1 VRRFATTVAAP
12 TVAAALL
19 IAGCGGGGGGSS
31 ASSDRSACEPVR
43 KIAALLDSKHPN
55 TSGLTTKLED
65 AASAAQGA
73 KDPEVLA
80 AGRDLERV
88 LGGTTTS
95 SGGGSSSVFGLLGAL
110 NTLRKRCEA
119 HLR

>member
-1 VRRFATTVAAP
+1 
-12 TVAAALL
+12 L
-19 IAGCGGGGGGSS
+19 S
-31 ASSDRSACEPVR
+31 SSDRSACEPVR
-43 KIAALLDSKHPN
+43 KIPALLDSKHPN

-95 SGGGSSSVFGLLGAL
+95 SGGGSSSVFVLLGAL